1 MFKIMQILKTCYFM
15 FNGNS
20 IKPNPTDVSMKAT
33 RCQYDIKKV
42 VGVTDTT
49 ACKSRGSD
57 VPGCAWV

>member
-1 MFKIMQILKTCYFM
+1 M

-57 VPGCAWV
+57 VPGCTWV